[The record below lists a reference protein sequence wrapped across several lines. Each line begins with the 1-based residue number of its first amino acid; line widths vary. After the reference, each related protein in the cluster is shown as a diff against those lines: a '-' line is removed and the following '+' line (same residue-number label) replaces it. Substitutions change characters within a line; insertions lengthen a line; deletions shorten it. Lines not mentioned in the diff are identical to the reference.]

1 MKPSIKTP
9 SERAVVGV
17 ILAGGRGRRMGG
29 IDKALI
35 AWQGRP
41 LLVHLIEQFSPGLSQ
56 LMLNSNRP
64 ASVYSEYGLEVFA
77 DAAGVQG
84 MGPLAGLL
92 SALRRHPQ
100 ALVLTVPCDAPV
112 LPRGYV
118 ARMLSA
124 TNGQRHPLAVAWD
137 GHDIHPTLC
146 LAAGEHAAS
155 LAAFLAS
162 GQRRARDWLLQ
173 EGAVRVDFSDQAE
186 AFININHPSD
196 LSSGLSDGAVMA
208 IEQGEV

>member
-1 MKPSIKTP
+1 MI
-9 SERAVVGV
+9 GV
-17 ILAGGRGRRMGG
+17 ILAGGQGRRMGG

-35 AWQGRP
+35 SWQGRP
-41 LLVHLIEQFSPGLSQ
+41 LLVHLIEQFAPELSR
-56 LMLNSNRP
+56 LELNSNRP
-64 ASVYSEYGLEVFA
+64 ASIYAEHGLEVFA
-77 DAAGVQG
+77 DTAGVQG

-92 SALRRHPQ
+92 SALYRHPG
-100 ALVLTVPCDAPV
+100 ALVLTTPCDAPV

-124 TNGQRHPLAVAWD
+124 THSQPYPLAVAWD
-137 GHDIHPTLC
+137 GFDIHPTLC
-146 LAAGEHAAS
+146 LAAGEYAAS

-162 GQRRARDWLLQ
+162 GQRRARDWLSQ
-173 EGAVRVDFSDQAE
+173 QDAVRVDFSDQAE

-196 LSSGLSDGAVMA
+196 LSTGFSSGLSEGAVMD